1 MHLLI
6 SVFSVGVKGGGG
18 RPRSQQE
25 GPARAAECPHGRRSG
40 VRGRSLLTHGGGRDD
55 GSGPHFLTPL
65 GGLPSAAVA
74 ATGGTAGSVA
84 SLALI
89 LRIDGPSSSSR

>member
-25 GPARAAECPHGRRSG
+25 GPARAAECPQGRRSSA
-40 VRGRSLLTHGGGRDD
+40 RGRSLLTRGGGRND
-55 GSGPHFLTPL
+55 GSGPHFLAPL
-65 GGLPSAAVA
+65 SGLPSAAIV
-74 ATGGTAGSVA
+74 ATGGVGGAFNA
-84 SLALI
+84 SCLLTI
-89 LRIDGPSSSSR
+89 Q